1 MFQLDNPRVNGT
13 LIWYYFIC
21 KREVW
26 LMSHQLVPDQDNS
39 NIDIGRFLHEQS
51 YKRDKKEISLGNI
64 VIDVIKKENGE
75 FVVGEVKKSS
85 KFKESARM
93 QLLYYL
99 KELKDKGIKAK
110 GVLMFPKEKKREEIE
125 LTEED
130 EKELD
135 KVVRDIL
142 RIMYLDKPPEV
153 VKINFCKKCAY
164 SEFCYS

>member
-1 MFQLDNPRVNGT
+1 MENSIEVNGT

-26 LMSHQLVPDQDNS
+26 LMSHQLVPDQENS
-39 NIDIGRFLHEQS
+39 NVDIGRFLHEES
-51 YKRDKKEISLGNI
+51 YKRDKKEISIGNI
-64 VIDVIKKENGE
+64 VVDVMKKENGE
-75 FVVGEVKKSS
+75 LVVGEVKKSS

-99 KELKDKGIKAK
+99 KELKDKGIVAK

-142 RIMYLDKPPEV
+142 RIMYLDKPPEPI
-153 VKINFCKKCAY
+153 KIKYCKKCAY
-164 SEFCYS
+164 SEFCFS

>member
-1 MFQLDNPRVNGT
+1 
-13 LIWYYFIC
+13 
-21 KREVW
+21 
-26 LMSHQLVPDQDNS
+26 MSHQLVPDQENS
-39 NIDIGRFLHEQS
+39 NVDIGRFLHEES
-51 YKRDKKEISLGNI
+51 YKRDKKEISIGNI
-64 VIDVIKKENGE
+64 VVDVMKKENGE
-75 FVVGEVKKSS
+75 LVVGEVKKSS

-99 KELKDKGIKAK
+99 KELKDKGIVAK

-142 RIMYLDKPPEV
+142 RIMYLDKPPEPI
-153 VKINFCKKCAY
+153 KIKYCKKCAY
-164 SEFCYS
+164 SEFCFS

>member
-1 MFQLDNPRVNGT
+1 MKDMKVNGT

-26 LMSHQLVPDQDNS
+26 LMSHQLIPDQENS
-39 NIDIGRFLHEQS
+39 NIDIGRFLHEES

-64 VIDVIKKENGE
+64 IIDVMKKENGE
-75 FVVGEVKKSS
+75 LIVGEVKKSS
-85 KFKESARM
+85 RFKESARM

-99 KELKDKGIKAK
+99 KELKDKGIVAK
-110 GVLMFPKEKKREEIE
+110 GVLMFPKEKEREEIE
-125 LTEED
+125 LTKED

-142 RIMYLDKPPEV
+142 RIIYLDKPP
-153 VKINFCKKCAY
+153 KAIKNKYCKKCAY
-164 SEFCYS
+164 SELCFS

>member
-1 MFQLDNPRVNGT
+1 MVNNLEVNGT

-39 NIDIGRFLHEQS
+39 NVDIGRFLHEQS

-64 VIDVIKKENGE
+64 VLDVIKKENGE
-75 FVVGEVKKSS
+75 LVVGEVKKSS
-85 KFKESARM
+85 KFKECARM

-142 RIMYLDKPPEV
+142 RIMYLDKSPEA

>member
-1 MFQLDNPRVNGT
+1 MKVNGT

-26 LMSHQLVPDQDNS
+26 LMSHQLIPDQENS
-39 NIDIGRFLHEQS
+39 NIDIGRFLHEES

-64 VIDVIKKENGE
+64 IIDVMKKENGE
-75 FVVGEVKKSS
+75 LIVGEVKKSS
-85 KFKESARM
+85 RFKESARM

-99 KELKDKGIKAK
+99 KELKDKGIVAK
-110 GVLMFPKEKKREEIE
+110 GVLMFPKEKEREEIE
-125 LTEED
+125 LTKED

-142 RIMYLDKPPEV
+142 RIIYLDKPP
-153 VKINFCKKCAY
+153 KAIKNKYCKKCAY
-164 SEFCYS
+164 SELCFS